1 MPRVEMQVAQ
11 QLVAGADLALV
22 TAALPDFF
30 MIKGPVLAGTVYRH
44 PWERQSR
51 DIDIV
56 VRPHAFRATVEAL
69 EAQGAQLLD
78 ANWERA
84 VHCRWGQVHL
94 LMPHGSLIDLHWH
107 LVNAGRVRDTVAVDM
122 EAAWSDLRTVRILGH
137 EIRTLSVTNTL
148 VHVAMHAALGGAWRR
163 RWFDD
168 IRLIIAREQIDWD
181 AATARATQWRVR
193 RLVGV
198 ALTRAATYGDAHVPE
213 DVLDA
218 LLAGWPSREHIARV
232 DRLWP
237 PTQALR
243 ESSFARV
250 WPHVARDRWRD
261 VARAVSWRIDRRAG
275 NGLRGY
281 RHDRN
286 LPIEMTPSGGS
297 VGRSRYLAM
306 VDSGAMEG
314 S

>member
-1 MPRVEMQVAQ
+1 MPSAQLQVAQ
-11 QLVAGADLALV
+11 QLVVGADLAL
-22 TAALPDFF
+22 AAAVPHEFF
-30 MIKGPVLAGTVYRH
+30 VIKGPVLAETVYRH
-44 PWERQSR
+44 PWQRLSR

-56 VRPHAFRATVEAL
+56 VRPHEFRATIEAL
-69 EAQGAQLLD
+69 EAQGARLLD

-84 VHCRWGQVHL
+84 IDCRWGQVHL

-107 LVNAGRVRDTVAVDM
+107 LVNAGRVRDTVAIDM
-122 EAAWSDLRTVRILGH
+122 RAAWSDLRTVRVLGQ

-168 IRLIIAREQIDWD
+168 IRLTIARERIDWG
-181 AATARATQWRVR
+181 AAISRARQWRVR

-198 ALTRAATYGDAHVPE
+198 ALARAATYGDADVPE
-213 DVLDA
+213 VALDA
-218 LLAGWPSREHIARV
+218 LLAGWPSKEHIARL
-232 DRLWP
+232 DRLRS
-237 PTQALR
+237 PTQASR

-250 WPHVARDRWRD
+250 WPHVTRDRWQD
-261 VARAVSWRIDRRAG
+261 VVRAIGWRIDRRAR

-281 RHDRN
+281 RYGRDQ
-286 LPIEMTPSGGS
+286 PIEMMPSGGCS
-297 VGRSRYLAM
+297 GRSRYLAM
-306 VDSGAMEG
+306 VESGAMER